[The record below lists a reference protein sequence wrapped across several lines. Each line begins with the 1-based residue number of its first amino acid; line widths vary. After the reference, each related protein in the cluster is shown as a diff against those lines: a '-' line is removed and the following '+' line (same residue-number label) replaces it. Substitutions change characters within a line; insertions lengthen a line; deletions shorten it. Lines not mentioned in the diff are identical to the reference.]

1 MKNNIFLYKNW
12 NLLFYIIALT
22 TLFST
27 KEINIYKIS
36 LIKFNIKYLF
46 LFLVIILLPVLTVV
60 VLDALLVKTG
70 MAETNL
76 FVGAELRKPTN
87 ISELDFLIE
96 GFLSPIASQIFITG
110 YILNVLTKKKD
121 LVAIPGNGIIY
132 TLINFDFGLG
142 YLGLGM
148 ISAGLVRLTGT
159 LLPAIA
165 FSTGCSLSKI
175 LILTTYPRVA
185 TVLVFLI

>member
-1 MKNNIFLYKNW
+1 MR
-12 NLLFYIIALT
+12 
-22 TLFST
+22 
-27 KEINIYKIS
+27 
-36 LIKFNIKYLF
+36 LIKINIKYLF
-46 LFLVIILLPVLTVV
+46 LFLIIILLPVLTVV

-70 MAETNL
+70 MAEINL

-87 ISELDFLIE
+87 FSGLDFLIE
-96 GFLSPIASQIFITG
+96 GLLNPIVSQIFITG

-132 TLINFDFGLG
+132 ALINFDFGLG

>member
-1 MKNNIFLYKNW
+1 M
-12 NLLFYIIALT
+12 
-22 TLFST
+22 
-27 KEINIYKIS
+27 
-36 LIKFNIKYLF
+36 
-46 LFLVIILLPVLTVV
+46 LTVV

-70 MAETNL
+70 IAETNL
-76 FVGAELRKPTN
+76 FFGAELRKPF
-87 ISELDFLIE
+87 IFSGLDFLIE
-96 GFLSPIASQIFITG
+96 GLLSPIASQIFITG
-110 YILNVLTKKKD
+110 YILNVLTKNND
-121 LVAIPGNGIIY
+121 LLAVPGNGIIY
-132 TLINFDFGLG
+132 SLINFDFGLG

-159 LLPAIA
+159 ILPAIA